1 MDIAPPHLILTRN
14 FMKDKKQGKRKFDR
28 LFIGI
33 AIVFFV
39 IGSGVFF
46 YPVVSN
52 YLAQKNQAQVVQSY
66 HDKLSDISPEELEK
80 QWKAAIEYNENLNG
94 DPVHDP
100 FVPGSGYVLPQNYEE
115 VLNVDGVMCYL
126 EIPKISLKL
135 PVYHGTSE
143 EVLEKGI
150 GHLESTSLP
159 IGGESRYSV
168 LTGHRGLPSAELFT
182 RLDELEVGDYF
193 FIHVLDK
200 TLTYQVDHIEV
211 IEPDQLEK
219 LTVVPGQDLVT
230 LLTCTPYGVNSHRL
244 LVRGARAADI
254 SPEETE
260 GDSGIRLLSQI
271 ERWRPEQAAIVVGVF
286 LVFLVLIVLGL
297 MRNRRKKCEK
307 AKARTKKEK

>member
-1 MDIAPPHLILTRN
+1 
-14 FMKDKKQGKRKFDR
+14 MKDKNQSKRKLDR

-52 YLAQKNQAQVVQSY
+52 YLAQKSQTQVVHNYQDALEGISQEQLQEQW
-66 HDKLSDISPEELEK
+66 DK
-80 QWKAAIEYNENLNG
+80 AIEYNENLNG

-159 IGGESRYSV
+159 IGGESRFSV

-182 RLDELEVGDYF
+182 RLDELEVGDCF

-200 TLTYQVDHIEV
+200 TLTYQVDQIEV

-219 LTVVPGQDLVT
+219 LTVVPGEDLVT

-254 SPEETE
+254 APEETE

-271 ERWRPEQAAIVVGVF
+271 ERWRPEQIAIVVGVF

-297 MRNRRKKCEK
+297 MQSRRKKREK
-307 AKARTKKEK
+307 RKAEAKEEK

>member
-1 MDIAPPHLILTRN
+1 
-14 FMKDKKQGKRKFDR
+14 MKDKNQSKRKLDR

-52 YLAQKNQAQVVQSY
+52 YLAQKSQTQVVQNYQDALEGISQEQLQEQW
-66 HDKLSDISPEELEK
+66 DK
-80 QWKAAIEYNENLNG
+80 AIEYNENLNG

-159 IGGESRYSV
+159 IGGESRFSV

-182 RLDELEVGDYF
+182 RLDELEVGDCF

-200 TLTYQVDHIEV
+200 TLTYQVDQIEV

-219 LTVVPGQDLVT
+219 LTVVPGEDLVT

-254 SPEETE
+254 APEETE
-260 GDSGIRLLSQI
+260 GDSGIRLCLLYTSD
-271 ERWRPEQAAIVVGVF
+271 AAD
-286 LVFLVLIVLGL
+286 
-297 MRNRRKKCEK
+297 E
-307 AKARTKKEK
+307 

>member
-1 MDIAPPHLILTRN
+1 
-14 FMKDKKQGKRKFDR
+14 MKDKNQSKRKLDR

-52 YLAQKNQAQVVQSY
+52 YLAQKSQTQVVQNYQDALEGISQEQLQEQW
-66 HDKLSDISPEELEK
+66 DK
-80 QWKAAIEYNENLNG
+80 AIEYNENLNG

-159 IGGESRYSV
+159 IGGESRFSV

-200 TLTYQVDHIEV
+200 TLTYQVDQIEV

-219 LTVVPGQDLVT
+219 LTVVPGEDLVT
-230 LLTCTPYGVNSHRL
+230 LVTCTPYGVNSHRL
-244 LVRGARAADI
+244 LVRGVRAADI
-254 SPEETE
+254 APEETE

-271 ERWRPEQAAIVVGVF
+271 ERWQPEQIAILVGVF

-297 MRNRRKKCEK
+297 MQSRRKKREK
-307 AKARTKKEK
+307 RKAEAKEEK

>member
-1 MDIAPPHLILTRN
+1 
-14 FMKDKKQGKRKFDR
+14 MKDKNQSKRKFDR

-52 YLAQKNQAQVVQSY
+52 YLAQKSQTQVVQNY
-66 HDKLSDISPEELEK
+66 QDALEEISQEELQE
-80 QWKAAIEYNENLNG
+80 QWDKAIEYNENLNG

-100 FVPGSGYVLPQNYEE
+100 FIPGSGYVLPQNYEE

-159 IGGESRYSV
+159 IGGKSRYSV

-200 TLTYQVDHIEV
+200 TLTYQVDQIEV

-219 LTVVPGQDLVT
+219 LTVVPGEDLVT

-244 LVRGARAADI
+244 LVRGVRAADI
-254 SPEETE
+254 APEETE

-271 ERWRPEQAAIVVGVF
+271 ERWQPEQIAILVGVF

-297 MRNRRKKCEK
+297 MQSRRKKREK
-307 AKARTKKEK
+307 RKAEAKEEK

>member
-1 MDIAPPHLILTRN
+1 
-14 FMKDKKQGKRKFDR
+14 MKDKNQSKRKFDR

-52 YLAQKNQAQVVQSY
+52 YLAQKSQTQVVQNY
-66 HDKLSDISPEELEK
+66 QDALEEISQEELQE
-80 QWKAAIEYNENLNG
+80 QWDKAIEYNENLNG
-94 DPVHDP
+94 DPVYDP
-100 FVPGSGYVLPQNYEE
+100 FIPGSGYVLPQNYEE

-159 IGGESRYSV
+159 IGGKSRYSV

-200 TLTYQVDHIEV
+200 TLTYQVDQIEV

-219 LTVVPGQDLVT
+219 LTVVPGEDLVT

-244 LVRGARAADI
+244 LVRGVRAADI
-254 SPEETE
+254 APEETE

-271 ERWRPEQAAIVVGVF
+271 ERWRPEQIAIVVGVF

-297 MRNRRKKCEK
+297 TQSRRKKREK
-307 AKARTKKEK
+307 RKAEAKEEK

>member
-1 MDIAPPHLILTRN
+1 
-14 FMKDKKQGKRKFDR
+14 MKDKNQSKRKLDR

-52 YLAQKNQAQVVQSY
+52 YLAQKSQTQVVQNYQDALEGISQEQLQEQW
-66 HDKLSDISPEELEK
+66 DK
-80 QWKAAIEYNENLNG
+80 AIEYNENLNG

-159 IGGESRYSV
+159 IGGESRFSV

-200 TLTYQVDHIEV
+200 TLTYQVDQIEV

-219 LTVVPGQDLVT
+219 LTVVPGEDLVT

-244 LVRGARAADI
+244 LVRGVRAADI
-254 SPEETE
+254 APEETE

-271 ERWRPEQAAIVVGVF
+271 ERWQPEQIAILVGVF

-297 MRNRRKKCEK
+297 MQSRRKKREK
-307 AKARTKKEK
+307 RKAEAKEEK